1 MSYILT
7 IKSFRRYEARD
18 SHRVSGVHSS
28 SSKYSTFDAFASPES
43 LEASPS
49 KSHRTPTPATP
60 PNTIYS
66 TPRKSQH
73 YGRSSVLSKMVFSHS
88 KQSWQNWKRNT
99 LQFDMRERRLNRNCR
114 TNASTRI
121 NPLAKKKSEGIT
133 NLWCHLFAIV
143 FQMKPRAFEVLLPL
157 VVLVGTRVREVKGI
171 MIWGHLSRFSQNEWT
186 NSKVTV
192 SH

>member
-1 MSYILT
+1 MYIHGWSNVKLDTYWKSGSLSWKVHNPFVQAHHPASNLPRQSEQGRATGTTCNILWVSSLHHFYMSYILT

-66 TPRKSQH
+66 TPRKSQQ
-73 YGRSSVLSKMVFSHS
+73 YGRSPVASKMVFSHS
-88 KQSWQNWKRNT
+88 KQS
-99 LQFDMRERRLNRNCR
+99 
-114 TNASTRI
+114 
-121 NPLAKKKSEGIT
+121 
-133 NLWCHLFAIV
+133 
-143 FQMKPRAFEVLLPL
+143 
-157 VVLVGTRVREVKGI
+157 
-171 MIWGHLSRFSQNEWT
+171 
-186 NSKVTV
+186 
-192 SH
+192 